1 MEKSDCNK
9 IFITFIIPTIGR
21 QTLIDTVESLYN
33 LNTLNPSSDWYAI
46 IIFDD
51 CDDNRLIKD
60 ELYEQIIKI
69 DIDNKIRIIQNDD
82 NIGNQCK
89 RNSAGLVRNIGIQS
103 IDFLTEWIGF
113 VDDDDTLS
121 PDYITNLKREI
132 EISSSIQVCIF
143 RMIYENGYVLPS
155 KYDRNILRGKVGISF
170 ALKYSLTKQ
179 YFFTNNP
186 FEDFLYL
193 KNLQN
198 NGFKI
203 LISSYI
209 SYYVRCKYGNK
220 NIEKK
225 YLNEQYPKIFIN

>member
-1 MEKSDCNK
+1 MDNINNK

-33 LNTLNPSSDWYAI
+33 LNTQTPSLDWRAI

-51 CDDNRLIKD
+51 CIENRLIKN

-69 DIDNKIRIIQNDD
+69 DIDNKIKIIQNDEH
-82 NIGNQCK
+82 IGNQCK

-121 PDYITNLKREI
+121 PYYIKNLKTEI
-132 EISSSIQVCIF
+132 EITPAIEVCIF
-143 RMIYENGYVLPS
+143 RMIYQNNCVLPS
-155 KYDRNILRGKVGISF
+155 KYDRNILRRKVGISF

-179 YFFTNNP
+179 YLFTNNP

-198 NGFKI
+198 IGIKI

-209 SYYVRCKYGNK
+209 SYYVRCKYDNK
-220 NIEKK
+220 NIEQK

>member
-1 MEKSDCNK
+1 MQELDCNK

-33 LNTLNPSSDWYAI
+33 LNTPNPSSDWFAI
-46 IIFDD
+46 IIFDN
-51 CDDNRLIKD
+51 CIGSRLIKS
-60 ELYEQIIKI
+60 ELYEQIMKI
-69 DIDNKIRIIQNDD
+69 DIENKIRIIQN
-82 NIGNQCK
+82 NEHIGNQSK

-121 PDYITNLKREI
+121 PNYIINLKSEI

-143 RMIYENGYVLPS
+143 RMIYENNYVLPS

-170 ALKYSLTKQ
+170 ALKYCLTKQ
-179 YFFTNNP
+179 YLFTNNP

-193 KNLQN
+193 KSLQN
-198 NGFKI
+198 MGIKI

-209 SYYVRCKYGNK
+209 SYYVRCKYDGR
-220 NIEKK
+220 K